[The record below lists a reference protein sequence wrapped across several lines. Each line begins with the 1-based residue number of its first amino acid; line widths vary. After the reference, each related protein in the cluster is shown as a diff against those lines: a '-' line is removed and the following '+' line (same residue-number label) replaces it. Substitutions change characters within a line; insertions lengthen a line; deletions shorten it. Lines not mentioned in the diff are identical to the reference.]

1 MGRGF
6 ESLLRHHSPQV
17 KRSLSTALLTA
28 LYLLMGG
35 VAQLLRLVRWQR
47 GPIEKHLDRCLPGLP
62 PARRQQVI
70 AGFYRTL
77 GELAAE
83 VLSEPF
89 LDRETLLAR
98 MRFDNSDSIAAQL
111 QQQRRALILSAH
123 HANWEWLL
131 LRCSI
136 TFEQPLTAVYKPIR
150 TPWAERLALRLRQ
163 RFNCDMVPARQIVPH
178 LMQRR
183 GQVRL
188 LAMLADQSPA
198 ASNEQ
203 QAWLEFFGQATSFHT
218 GPGWIAAKFNFTPY
232 FAAIRRERRGRYVV
246 RFTELAPAGTRME
259 PEQVLRA
266 YVAALE
272 AHVRQY
278 PEEYFWAYNRWK
290 REKPLY
296 G

>member
-1 MGRGF
+1 MKR
-6 ESLLRHHSPQV
+6 LLS
-17 KRSLSTALLTA
+17 SALLTA
-28 LYLLMGG
+28 LYLLLGG
-35 VAQLLRLVRWQR
+35 MAQLLRLAGWQR
-47 GPIEKHLDRCLPGLP
+47 SLIEKHLDRCLPGLP

-70 AGFYRTL
+70 AGFYRNL

-83 VLSEPF
+83 ILSEPF
-89 LDRETLLAR
+89 LDRETLFAR
-98 MRFDNSDSIAAQL
+98 MRFDNADELSAQL
-111 QQQRRALILSAH
+111 LQQRRALILSAH

-136 TFEQPLTAVYKPIR
+136 GFERPLTAVYKRIS
-150 TPWAERLALRLRQ
+150 TPWADRLALRLRQ
-163 RFNCDMVPARQIVPH
+163 RFGCEMVPARQIVPH
-178 LMQRR
+178 LMERR

-203 QAWLEFFGQATSFHT
+203 QAWLDFCGQATSFHT
-218 GPGWIAAKFNFTPY
+218 GPGWIAAKFNFIPY
-232 FAAIRRERRGRYVV
+232 FAAIRREGRGRYVV
-246 RFTELAPAGTRME
+246 HFTELAPAGTRME

-272 AHVRQY
+272 AHVLQY